1 MGFHDGLLQEQL
13 ITKWVR
19 RRHEIINVI
28 TQIWSFWVVTPCDLV
43 ITNILEEHAAL
54 KTLKLEAAGSSKTLV
69 STYRTTHC
77 HNIEDPNLIYIATK
91 SSDLVISVL
100 QEVFI
105 TAGRIKRKLPE
116 LYLIRTA

>member
-1 MGFHDGLLQEQL
+1 MIFILTMDFHDGQPQEQL
-13 ITKWVR
+13 TTKWVR

-54 KTLKLEAAGSSKTLV
+54 KTLNLEAALDTLV

-91 SSDLVISVL
+91 SSDLVISAL
-100 QEVFI
+100 Q
-105 TAGRIKRKLPE
+105 
-116 LYLIRTA
+116 